1 MPMCTTDHAVVNWT
15 VVSNIHMYVHT
26 QRRSDMRSDYV
37 IVLLMQQLLSLRPD
51 LTFSV
56 FGLVIW

>member
-1 MPMCTTDHAVVNWT
+1 
-15 VVSNIHMYVHT
+15 
-26 QRRSDMRSDYV
+26 MRGDYV
-37 IVLLMQQLLSLRPD
+37 IVLLTQQLLSLRPD

>member
-1 MPMCTTDHAVVNWT
+1 MFWEILNRIIGRKKRIIGTGL
-15 VVSNIHMYVHT
+15 S

-37 IVLLMQQLLSLRPD
+37 TVLLTQQLLSLRPD